1 MHAYVRCMRA
11 WCVRV
16 CACVPASPFFSPLFF
31 FPFLFPCPFPS
42 PSARSTTGGYFF
54 SNRWWPTEAPLFLFH
69 PSSLAFHPFHCFSS
83 SLSLSLL
90 FLSPFFPSFF
100 LFFLQVHPLSPV
112 PLSHRCPIHPPQ
124 TRVATCSTL
133 FHLIRGHKLLPRSLY
148 TVEKKGEERQRERER
163 EREGKPAA
171 FHKLLFLLFS
181 LLFPPPTAPVSPGFS
196 EPGLYTA

>member
-1 MHAYVRCMRA
+1 MACLATPQILSLSLHVPIVQRCPSYAMHAYVRCMRA

-100 LFFLQVHPLSPV
+100 LFFLQVHPLSPFRFRIGV
-112 PLSHRCPIHPPQ
+112 LFIHRRPEWPL
-124 TRVATCSTL
+124 A
-133 FHLIRGHKLLPRSLY
+133 PRFF
-148 TVEKKGEERQRERER
+148 T
-163 EREGKPAA
+163 
-171 FHKLLFLLFS
+171 
-181 LLFPPPTAPVSPGFS
+181 
-196 EPGLYTA
+196 